1 MQVMNVEKDEVTNT
15 DGKSSGTVDELVV
28 AYDDIC

>member
-1 MQVMNVEKDEVTNT
+1 MNVENYEVTNT
-15 DGKSSGTVDELVV
+15 DGKLSGTVSEVVV